1 MQTVP
6 DSTTL
11 STAELRALHEFEE
24 ALIVIKQAI
33 RKLRAP
39 DDPALGANAMPLLW
53 VVQRL
58 QPTRVSDVAAELGL
72 AVSTVSRR
80 LEPLVQRGWLDA
92 APDPSDQRAHRL
104 SLSNAGRNALR
115 ADRRRKMTRYTEL
128 LDAETRSQLPE
139 MATFFSRVAQTL
151 HAATEPGQSRNQRTT
166 RRVQSTVTHE

>member
-1 MQTVP
+1 MQTVHD

-11 STAELRALHEFEE
+11 SRAELRALHEFEE
-24 ALIVIKQAI
+24 ALIIIKQAI

-39 DDPALGANAMPLLW
+39 DDPELSANAMPLLW

-72 AVSTVSRR
+72 AVSTMSRR
-80 LEPLVQRGWLDA
+80 LEPLVQRGWLEA

-104 SLSNAGRNALR
+104 SLTTAGKNALR

-151 HAATEPGQSRNQRTT
+151 HAATEGQVRNHRTT